1 MIIKKQNHS
10 KKEQLPQY
18 RYVCSTKFL
27 EHECKTLEKEKILG
41 IDLECEN
48 NLHHYGKYISIIQIS
63 SETKNWIIDVIN
75 IKDLTPLIKVFQNP
89 NIEKIFHDV
98 NFDFRILFY
107 QFKCQP
113 KNVFDTQAASV
124 LLGKENLGLS
134 DLLGNYFGVKKEKKY
149 QKFDWT
155 RRPLKHDMLSYA
167 IKDSMYL
174 IKLRA
179 ILKQELKEK
188 DRLSW
193 AKDEFKHIEEMK
205 YEQPKN
211 TFMEVKGLRLLSEK
225 DRSVFKEIHEVRE
238 RLAKSVNR
246 PIHYLIPTRRLKELS
261 SNPPRSINEWKAMK
275 ATHPIVKEKAKE
287 FFEAVKKGQK
297 NKIIMPRKE
306 IKKMNDEQRNNI
318 EIMTNLRS
326 LIAKRLNI
334 EGHVVLSKD
343 EMLDISLNK
352 NLNSLRNWQKKLLIK
367 EVKENIKF
375 SMLKKLIF

>member
-1 MIIKKQNHS
+1 
-10 KKEQLPQY
+10 
-18 RYVCSTKFL
+18 
-27 EHECKTLEKEKILG
+27 
-41 IDLECEN
+41 
-48 NLHHYGKYISIIQIS
+48 
-63 SETKNWIIDVIN
+63 
-75 IKDLTPLIKVFQNP
+75 
-89 NIEKIFHDV
+89 
-98 NFDFRILFY
+98 
-107 QFKCQP
+107 
-113 KNVFDTQAASV
+113 
-124 LLGKENLGLS
+124 
-134 DLLGNYFGVKKEKKY
+134 
-149 QKFDWT
+149 
-155 RRPLKHDMLSYA
+155 
-167 IKDSMYL
+167 
-174 IKLRA
+174 
-179 ILKQELKEK
+179 
-188 DRLSW
+188 
-193 AKDEFKHIEEMK
+193 
-205 YEQPKN
+205 
-211 TFMEVKGLRLLSEK
+211 MEVKGLRLLSEK

-238 RLAKSVNR
+238 RLAKNVNR